1 MYSNKINGTSAV
13 DYFIVIILL
22 IAFFV
27 IGVVIT
33 SSVFHFAI
41 LPSGLIAGG
50 SGSPVACNANVTNIS
65 TNSKQNTF
73 KITVSEGSP
82 GLIYNVFASNT
93 VQSNPS
99 SLSRIGNYTAGINS
113 FSEDLTIINAEINT
127 VIIGNTSGSTVSIDG
142 IKYSAGGTCET
153 EILGIVTLHPP
164 LISYLNGVINANNS
178 VASNTQSNFTV
189 IAPTNDYYVSI
200 YINGTEVVPLTK
212 GKATYLK
219 TLPAG
224 LYKVTA
230 HSNSSEIFNVTY
242 YERVTP
248 PSVLL
253 STFEESHLPSG
264 YTWYVTYD
272 GTEDNSITSSIS
284 FQNTISGSSIP
295 TYTYL
300 VKTLTN
306 SSASPDCTTTYTPS
320 PSSGSAEAGTT
331 TSISFSAST
340 TCTTTFDESNL
351 ASGYAWTVNYD
362 SGTNSSTTP
371 SSVKFSTTIPGAGY
385 SYSYAASATAYVAN
399 NGVCTS
405 SASVSLG
412 ETYTFTNW
420 MCKFPFTIDNTQSVS
435 TPVPFQQEANISLSD
450 FSGYESS
457 NLQNVEFSY
466 QNGTIIPSW
475 LESYSSTNA
484 IWWLKIGGGVPAN
497 SVLTIEAE
505 LALPTSTVLF
515 NNVNNGEA
523 PTLSSSYG
531 EYDDGA
537 NVFNLYSNFAGTSLP
552 SGFTTYISSGSSISI
567 DNGITFS
574 VGDSADPSYSF
585 ILYNKEYQNSI
596 VDAYITSIPAGDA
609 ENFQFP
615 GFTSSTI
622 NNGMNNYV
630 GISYYETCGKVD
642 HGFTLNNV
650 SGISSNTNSLY
661 ADTVISSS
669 NSLVSAY
676 IDYSSILTSTDNGI
690 SSDSYPVLGFQ
701 SLGSGSGCQGI
712 ESDSYQWYDVRS
724 EPPKGIMPTM
734 QQLILPSGIIYY
746 APVTIINT
754 QSVSTLAPFQQEA
767 NISLS
772 SFSGYQA
779 SNLQNIEFFYSN
791 GTIIPSWLESYSS
804 TNAIWWLKLGSIPAN
819 SKITVY
825 MGMASTSTNLFNT
838 VNDGEAPQLTCPNPS
853 DTASCSTY
861 AEYDDGANVF
871 NFYSDFKGTSLNTN
885 KWSSSLPYIIDNG
898 LTLKNESSSSS
909 VYGSLNSVS
918 SFSAGS
924 VFDFYG
930 EPTNNNGQGGFDF
943 GVGDCI
949 NCNPTGD
956 SWMVGASNGANGPS
970 SGYSLYLNES
980 HILTNYAQGYGVWTV
995 GLYPNGKTAYS
1006 EFNYGDEYTVTN
1018 SAFLPSLN
1026 SYQLVIHYGDSGNTF
1041 FQWFDERS
1049 APPNGIMPSINIGSV
1064 QS

>member
-1 MYSNKINGTSAV
+1 MHSNKINGTSAV

-306 SSASPDCTTTYTPS
+306 SSSSPDCTTTYSPS

-475 LESYSSTNA
+475 LESYTSSSA

-804 TNAIWWLKLGSIPAN
+804 TNAIWWLKIGGGVPAN
-819 SKITVY
+819 SELTIEVEL
-825 MGMASTSTNLFNT
+825 ALPTSTVLFNN
-838 VNDGEAPQLTCPNPS
+838 VNNGEAPTLS
-853 DTASCSTY
+853 SSY
-861 AEYDDGANVF
+861 GEYDDGANVF
-871 NFYSDFKGTSLNTN
+871 NFYDNFSGTSLNKSKFN
-885 KWSSSLPYIIDNG
+885 VSSLSYSVDNG
-898 LTLKNESSSSS
+898 LTLD
-909 VYGSLNSVS
+909 VPGSGFGFLYSIP

-930 EPTNNNGQGGFDF
+930 KPTFNNGANGFDF
-943 GVGDCI
+943 GAGDCI
-949 NCNPTGD
+949 NCNPIGD
-956 SWMVGASNGANGPS
+956 SWMIGANELV
-970 SGYSLYLNES
+970 SGYYLYLNNTKTP
-980 HILTNYAQGYGVWTV
+980 TNYVQAYGVWTV
-995 GLYPNGKTAYS
+995 GLESSGTTAFSEYNYS
-1006 EFNYGDEYTVTN
+1006 DEYTVTN
-1018 SAFLPSLN
+1018 STFLPHPI
-1026 SYQLVIHYGDSGNTF
+1026 SYQLLIHTGTSGNTF
-1041 FQWFDERS
+1041 LQWFDERS
-1049 APPNGIMPSINIGSV
+1049 APPNGVMPSVIFGGTV
-1064 QS
+1064 

>member
-1 MYSNKINGTSAV
+1 MHSNKINGTSAV

-272 GTEDNSITSSIS
+272 GTEDHSITSSIS

-385 SYSYAASATAYVAN
+385 SYSYVASATAYVAN

-475 LESYSSTNA
+475 LESYTSSSA

-537 NVFNLYSNFAGTSLP
+537 NVFPYYQRWGGLSAIPSGWSSSGVSPSFQSTYMDLWATTGGTAGYIALPTPVSSYPAILESLATWNQPNPCSNDGEFGFFTTQDTSGTSIFIQTGYDCTAQLGYYTSSASSSLGYTPPTQP
-552 SGFTTYISSGSSISI
+552 SILSINVASGSSATFSINYSNIGSTVSTI
-567 DNGITFS
+567 DNPVYLDYVTTYASSSTRDTFS
-574 VGDSADPSYSF
+574 IYWTR
-585 ILYNKEYQNSI
+585 IR
-596 VDAYITSIPAGDA
+596 AY
-609 ENFQFP
+609 
-615 GFTSSTI
+615 
-622 NNGMNNYV
+622 
-630 GISYYETCGKVD
+630 
-642 HGFTLNNV
+642 
-650 SGISSNTNSLY
+650 
-661 ADTVISSS
+661 
-669 NSLVSAY
+669 
-676 IDYSSILTSTDNGI
+676 
-690 SSDSYPVLGFQ
+690 
-701 SLGSGSGCQGI
+701 
-712 ESDSYQWYDVRS
+712 
-724 EPPKGIMPTM
+724 PPNGIMPTM

-804 TNAIWWLKLGSIPAN
+804 TNAIWWLKFGSIPAG
-819 SKITVY
+819 SSITVY

-871 NFYSDFKGTSLNTN
+871 NFYDNFSGTSLNKSKFN
-885 KWSSSLPYIIDNG
+885 VSSLSYSVDNG
-898 LTLKNESSSSS
+898 LTLD
-909 VYGSLNSVS
+909 VPGSGFGFLYSIP

-930 EPTNNNGQGGFDF
+930 KPTFNNGANGFDF
-943 GVGDCI
+943 GAGDCI
-949 NCNPTGD
+949 NCNPIGD
-956 SWMVGASNGANGPS
+956 SWMIGANELV
-970 SGYSLYLNES
+970 SGYYLYLNNTKTP
-980 HILTNYAQGYGVWTV
+980 TNYVQAYGVWTV
-995 GLYPNGKTAYS
+995 GLESSGTTAFSEYNYS
-1006 EFNYGDEYTVTN
+1006 DEYTVTN
-1018 SAFLPSLN
+1018 STFLPHPI
-1026 SYQLVIHYGDSGNTF
+1026 SYQLLIHTGTSGNTF
-1041 FQWFDERS
+1041 LQWFDERS
-1049 APPNGIMPSINIGSV
+1049 APPNGVMPSVILGGTV
-1064 QS
+1064 

>member
-1 MYSNKINGTSAV
+1 MHSNKINGTSAV

-200 YINGTEVVPLTK
+200 YVNGTEVVPLRK
-212 GKATYLK
+212 GKATYLG
-219 TLPAG
+219 TLKAG
-224 LYKVTA
+224 LYKFTA

-253 STFEESHLPSG
+253 STFEESRLPSG

-306 SSASPDCTTTYTPS
+306 SSSSPDCTTTYTPS

-340 TCTTTFDESNL
+340 TCTTTFDENNL
-351 ASGYAWTVNYD
+351 PSGYTWTVNYD
-362 SGTNSSTTP
+362 SGTKSSTTP

-497 SVLTIEAE
+497 SELTIEVE

-537 NVFNLYSNFAGTSLP
+537 NVFNFYDNFS
-552 SGFTTYISSGSSISI
+552 
-567 DNGITFS
+567 
-574 VGDSADPSYSF
+574 
-585 ILYNKEYQNSI
+585 
-596 VDAYITSIPAGDA
+596 
-609 ENFQFP
+609 
-615 GFTSSTI
+615 
-622 NNGMNNYV
+622 
-630 GISYYETCGKVD
+630 
-642 HGFTLNNV
+642 
-650 SGISSNTNSLY
+650 
-661 ADTVISSS
+661 
-669 NSLVSAY
+669 
-676 IDYSSILTSTDNGI
+676 
-690 SSDSYPVLGFQ
+690 
-701 SLGSGSGCQGI
+701 
-712 ESDSYQWYDVRS
+712 
-724 EPPKGIMPTM
+724 
-734 QQLILPSGIIYY
+734 
-746 APVTIINT
+746 
-754 QSVSTLAPFQQEA
+754 
-767 NISLS
+767 
-772 SFSGYQA
+772 
-779 SNLQNIEFFYSN
+779 
-791 GTIIPSWLESYSS
+791 
-804 TNAIWWLKLGSIPAN
+804 
-819 SKITVY
+819 
-825 MGMASTSTNLFNT
+825 
-838 VNDGEAPQLTCPNPS
+838 
-853 DTASCSTY
+853 
-861 AEYDDGANVF
+861 
-871 NFYSDFKGTSLNTN
+871 GTSLNKSKFN
-885 KWSSSLPYIIDNG
+885 VSSLSYSVDNG
-898 LTLKNESSSSS
+898 LTLD
-909 VYGSLNSVS
+909 VPGSGFGFLYSIP

-930 EPTNNNGQGGFDF
+930 KPTFNNGANGFDF
-943 GVGDCI
+943 GAGDCI
-949 NCNPTGD
+949 NCNPIGD
-956 SWMVGASNGANGPS
+956 SWMIGANELV
-970 SGYSLYLNES
+970 SGYYLYLNNTKTP
-980 HILTNYAQGYGVWTV
+980 TNYVQAYGVWTV
-995 GLYPNGKTAYS
+995 GLESSGTTAFSEYNYS
-1006 EFNYGDEYTVTN
+1006 DEYTVTN
-1018 SAFLPSLN
+1018 STFLPHPI
-1026 SYQLVIHYGDSGNTF
+1026 SYQLLIHTGTSGNTF
-1041 FQWFDERS
+1041 LQWFDERS
-1049 APPNGIMPSINIGSV
+1049 APPNGVMPSVIFGGTV
-1064 QS
+1064 